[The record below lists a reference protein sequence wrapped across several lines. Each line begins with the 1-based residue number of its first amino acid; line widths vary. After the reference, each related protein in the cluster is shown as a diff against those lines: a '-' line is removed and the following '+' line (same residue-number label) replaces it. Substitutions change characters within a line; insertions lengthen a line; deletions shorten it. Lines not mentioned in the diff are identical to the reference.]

1 MDRKVM
7 NLPNFLTIL
16 RIFLTFVFIF
26 FLLSPSLLAKV
37 IALLIFILACLTDY
51 YDGKIARERNLIT
64 NFGKLADPIA
74 DKALVL
80 APFICFVQIKIIP
93 AWMVVLITMREFII
107 TGVRIF
113 ALSQGKALAAEKGGK
128 HKTISQM
135 IAIFFILLFLIARS
149 LGEKMDFWSGEIQGY
164 TQTVIY
170 ILMLITTFLTISSG
184 ISYLW
189 KNNQLFS

>member
-184 ISYLW
+184 
-189 KNNQLFS
+189 